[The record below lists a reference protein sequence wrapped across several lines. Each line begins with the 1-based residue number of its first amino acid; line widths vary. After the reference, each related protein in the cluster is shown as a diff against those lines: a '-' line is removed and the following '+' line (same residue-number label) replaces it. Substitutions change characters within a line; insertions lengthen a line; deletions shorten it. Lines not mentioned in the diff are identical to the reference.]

1 MKEIRSL
8 LERSRVYIR
17 SSRLLLKHKDY
28 ESSVSRAYY
37 AMFYSVEALL
47 LSKDLSFSSHK
58 AVIAAFGEHF
68 VKSGIFRKELSKALI
83 RAFEKRQIS
92 DYEYT
97 FVITEKETKD
107 LIKDAEVFLNSISE
121 YLKGK
126 DLV

>member
-1 MKEIRSL
+1 
-8 LERSRVYIR
+8 
-17 SSRLLLKHKDY
+17 
-28 ESSVSRAYY
+28 
-37 AMFYSVEALL
+37 MFYSVEALL